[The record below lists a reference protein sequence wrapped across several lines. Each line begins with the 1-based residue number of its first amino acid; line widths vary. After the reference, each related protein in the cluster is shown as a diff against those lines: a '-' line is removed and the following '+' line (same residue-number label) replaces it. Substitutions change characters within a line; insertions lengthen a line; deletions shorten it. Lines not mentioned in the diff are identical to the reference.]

1 MTIFQVFGLVEF
13 FVVEIL
19 AKKTYGVYAG
29 GNIRINAKSMFL
41 YDFWVFEFFER
52 FMWSHSGFLFRKK
65 FKNQV
70 LGKIFVQCS
79 FAGPFD
85 K

>member
-1 MTIFQVFGLVEF
+1 MTIFQVFGLVKF

-52 FMWSHSGFLFRKK
+52 FMWSHSGFLFSQK
-65 FKNQV
+65 
-70 LGKIFVQCS
+70 VQKSSSRENFCS
-79 FAGPFD
+79 MFFCRAF
-85 K
+85 